1 MDIYLEAPRFILTSA
16 ILEGNNLKIKIK
28 LQQANDVT
36 IDKEYNLTMPNIKGV
51 NNVIPLVP
59 GKVIDDPADI
69 A

>member
-36 IDKEYNLTMPNIKGV
+36 IDKEYNLTMPNIKG
-51 NNVIPLVP
+51 IP
-59 GKVIDDPADI
+59 IDPNKSIDNPADI